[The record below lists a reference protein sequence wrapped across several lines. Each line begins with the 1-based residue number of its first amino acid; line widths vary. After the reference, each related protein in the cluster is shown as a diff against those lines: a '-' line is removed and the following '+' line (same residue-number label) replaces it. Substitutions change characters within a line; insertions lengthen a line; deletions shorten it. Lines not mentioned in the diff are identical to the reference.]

1 MKRVKEEE
9 EEEVEVEEEEEEEV
23 DVVMKVE
30 EENMWKEEGRVN
42 KEVEEQ
48 EQEGG
53 RGYHLPA
60 RVNHLLARMRL
71 QRVMKAEEEE
81 KVAM

>member
-1 MKRVKEEE
+1 MCTAA
-9 EEEVEVEEEEEEEV
+9 
-23 DVVMKVE
+23 
-30 EENMWKEEGRVN
+30 GRVN
-42 KEVEEQ
+42 MDGAELV
-48 EQEGG
+48 QEGG